1 MLSQFLQFPFLNLE
15 HTIANE
21 KKEYLEILYVN
32 GEVDFGL
39 RYDLQVKLN
48 KKLINTLTIT
58 ITAKPLSQ
66 NLGLTMDS

>member
-15 HTIANE
+15 HIIANE
-21 KKEYLEILYVN
+21 KKEYSEILYVN

-48 KKLINTLTIT
+48 KKLINTLTII
-58 ITAKPLSQ
+58 ITTKSVSQ

>member
-21 KKEYLEILYVN
+21 KKEYSEILYVN

-58 ITAKPLSQ
+58 ITTKPLSQ

>member
-1 MLSQFLQFPFLNLE
+1 MLSQFLQFSFLNLE

-58 ITAKPLSQ
+58 ITTKLLFQ

>member
-21 KKEYLEILYVN
+21 KKEYSKILYVN

-48 KKLINTLTIT
+48 KKLINTLTII
-58 ITAKPLSQ
+58 ITTKSVSQ

>member
-21 KKEYLEILYVN
+21 KKEYSKILYVN

>member
-58 ITAKPLSQ
+58 ITTKLLFQ

>member
-48 KKLINTLTIT
+48 KKLTNTLTIT
-58 ITAKPLSQ
+58 ITTKPLSQ

>member
-58 ITAKPLSQ
+58 ITTKPLSQ

>member
-15 HTIANE
+15 HIIANE
-21 KKEYLEILYVN
+21 KKEYSEILYVN

-48 KKLINTLTIT
+48 KKLINILTTTIT
-58 ITAKPLSQ
+58 TKSLFQ
-66 NLGLTMDS
+66 NLGLIMDS

>member
-15 HTIANE
+15 HTIVNE

>member
-58 ITAKPLSQ
+58 ITTKLLFQ
-66 NLGLTMDS
+66 NLGLTMDF